1 MSTINTI
8 TTVYNS
14 FNDVQLFEKLEN
26 EREQTMLDPNYQKWM
41 SELNVSRSYVEPSGY
56 IRAKELNSQ
65 YDYSNLSPKSSFLNF
80 LKIKGIW

>member
-1 MSTINTI
+1 MSTTI

-14 FNDVQLFEKLEN
+14 FTDVQQYEKLEA
-26 EREQTMLDPNYQKWM
+26 ERAQTMLDPNYQKWM

-65 YDYSNLSPKSSFLNF
+65 YDYSNLSSKSSFLNF